1 MATTAVQSPTV
12 RARRDTGATEV
23 DTIGKFTTST
33 PLEVKRAAGARRFG
47 PLGSRGLGGTA
58 AGAAHLSA
66 LRSRLTSVSQQLSPG
81 AETILDERTEFRVE
95 EGDHERFSHF
105 VPKEKLTEAMV
116 MGTPVVALCGKVW
129 VPSRDPQRFP
139 VCPECKE
146 IWEGFS
152 DKGKGSDDDEQ

>member
-1 MATTAVQSPTV
+1 MAPT
-12 RARRDTGATEV
+12 RGPTEPHPAANQDHGAHTRREEGRGSDGW
-23 DTIGKFTTST
+23 SN
-33 PLEVKRAAGARRFG
+33 AGRCR
-47 PLGSRGLGGTA
+47 P
-58 AGAAHLSA
+58 
-66 LRSRLTSVSQQLSPG
+66 RLASVSQQLSPG
-81 AETILDERTEFRVE
+81 AETIVDERTEFRVE

-152 DKGKGSDDDEQ
+152 DKEDGSGDE